1 MRKRYRSIIVFLIL
15 ILSSVTMLFTLVQ
28 YFSLENELQSY
39 TYITLVVVTHERH
52 IAERAEKIIHLLDGT
67 VQQVEELKTFSKI

>member
-1 MRKRYRSIIVFLIL
+1 
-15 ILSSVTMLFTLVQ
+15 MLFTLVQ